1 MVESTEELK
10 LYAIHVKFESDCINQ
25 HFPEAVKNYALFL
38 VIFSAFCIINNFTHQ
53 ITFKKSMLQ
62 YLKTT
67 YVYQVHFLNEEYN

>member
-1 MVESTEELK
+1 MPYVSNLKATVLINTFLK
-10 LYAIHVKFESDCINQ
+10 LLKTMPYF
-25 HFPEAVKNYALFL
+25 